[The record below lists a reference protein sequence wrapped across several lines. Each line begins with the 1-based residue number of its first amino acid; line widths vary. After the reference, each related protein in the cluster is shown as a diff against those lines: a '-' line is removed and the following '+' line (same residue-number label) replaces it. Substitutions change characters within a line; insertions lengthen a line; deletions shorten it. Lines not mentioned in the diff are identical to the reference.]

1 MEPIPPDSIAE
12 VKKMKRQFRYS
23 ISDSTFDNCKKVFY
37 LFDEDKNGF
46 ISRSEAQRG
55 VSYLEA
61 EGHLIAPS
69 RKTVDSIFDTS
80 IKMRDPHNTD
90 LSEDISEQ
98 LRFVDFVRLYL
109 TVKAASNAV
118 VAAASP
124 SNVV

>member
-12 VKKMKRQFRYS
+12 VKKMKRQFRNS

-80 IKMRDPHNTD
+80 IKMFHI
-90 LSEDISEQ
+90 LS
-98 LRFVDFVRLYL
+98 F
-109 TVKAASNAV
+109 
-118 VAAASP
+118 
-124 SNVV
+124 